1 MINPTTVQ
9 PVSSELENERM
20 FNPTTVQVLDSE
32 PEDTAISNPV
42 LALISQLYCDWTIPI
57 LVPSAI
63 GVANC
68 TMIGTD
74 FYVNVVDCRSTGLQY
89 TPFNLE
95 AVAALLDDFAGSLD
109 SYETYLDDS
118 YRPVAKMDPKDLQLL
133 YALMYYKQH
142 MEGKEQLL
150 KSESLI
156 DLLNVWLKLVNVPH
170 IRSWNAAVEY
180 IGRW

>member
-20 FNPTTVQVLDSE
+20 LNPTTVQVLDSE

-42 LALISQLYCDWTIPI
+42 LALINQLYCDWTIPV

-63 GVANC
+63 GVTKC
-68 TMIGTD
+68 TMIGT
-74 FYVNVVDCRSTGLQY
+74 VNVVDCRSTGLQY

-95 AVAALLDDFAGSLD
+95 AEAALLDDFAGSLD
-109 SYETYLDDS
+109 SYEAHLDDS

-133 YALMYYKQH
+133 HALMYNKQH

-150 KSESLI
+150 KSESLV

-170 IRSWNAAVEY
+170 TKSWNAAIEY